1 MSNKQE
7 KDYTS
12 RILIVDDDP
21 FARESIEALLFKEGY
36 QLLFAEDG
44 NQALQKAAE
53 IIPDL
58 ILLDVMLPDM
68 DGFEVC
74 KKIRNDPV
82 LFEIPIIFITAL
94 DDRESLHEGIRA
106 GADDFLSKPYDRTEL
121 RLRVK
126 TITRLDRYR
135 HLLKERKKTEEQ
147 KKVLVDRIDIICNTL
162 NDKIQDLNTKN
173 LEERKMELLQY
184 ISGNNNEIKDIIQ

>member
-1 MSNKQE
+1 MLNEQE
-7 KDYTS
+7 KNYTS

-36 QLLFAEDG
+36 HLTFAEDG
-44 NQALQKAAE
+44 HQALKKAGE

-74 KKIRNDPV
+74 QKIRNDPV

-94 DDRESLHEGIRA
+94 DDRDSLHEGIRA

-147 KKVLVDRIDIICNTL
+147 KNAIADKIDTICNTL
-162 NDKIQDLNTKN
+162 KDKIRDLDAKN
-173 LEERKMELLQY
+173 PEIQKKELFQY
-184 ISGNNNEIKDIIQ
+184 ISEKNNEIKDIIQ